1 MFFKPVQPPN
11 ACSPITVTLL
21 GMVTLVK
28 LVHSLNVLFSIFVT
42 LLGMVTLVKPVQ
54 P

>member
-1 MFFKPVQPPN
+1 MNMPVPPNVGGVALSEVTVVKPVQFLN
-11 ACSPITVTLL
+11 APLP
-21 GMVTLVK
+21 K
-28 LVHSLNVLFSIFVT
+28 NVT